1 MSDIL
6 EPILYRIIFKILLLI
21 RYRVRFSLNL
31 IITRQTLVKCCYSVI
46 FSHFLS
52 SFHNA
57 KK

>member
-6 EPILYRIIFKILLLI
+6 ETILYRIIFKILLLI
-21 RYRVRFSLNL
+21 CYGVRFSLNL
-31 IITRQTLVKCCYSVI
+31 IITRQTLIKCCYSVI